1 MTPLLRLSHVSL
13 TFAGHAAPALDRLDL
28 DLFDGETLCL
38 LGPSGCGKSTLL
50 RLIADLEKPGGGA
63 LAWTGKK
70 PTIGFVFQEP
80 NLMPW
85 ADVAAN
91 VAVPLRL
98 AGQSRAQSGPPV
110 EAALARVG
118 LAGQGAALPRQ
129 LSGGMKMRVSLARA
143 LVDRPQVLLL
153 DEPFAALDEITRWQL
168 DDLVR
173 DLRGD
178 GATVIFVTHSVF
190 EAAYLADRVA
200 VMRARPGRIHT
211 IFTVDHSG
219 ASGAALRASP
229 AYARTCGSLSES
241 LREAMQ
247 APRAEKDTPPAGP
260 NAPPC

>member
-1 MTPLLRLSHVSL
+1 MTMPLLSLSNISL
-13 TFAGHAAPALDRLDL
+13 TFATRAAPALEGLHLDI
-28 DLFDGETLCL
+28 FKGETLCL

-50 RLIADLEKPGGGA
+50 RLIAGLETGAGA
-63 LAWTGKK
+63 LAWAGEK
-70 PTIGFVFQEP
+70 PNIGFVFQEP

-98 AGQSRAQSGPPV
+98 AGQSRRDSGPPV

-143 LVDRPQVLLL
+143 LVDHPPVLLL

-173 DLRGD
+173 SLRED

-190 EAAYLADRVA
+190 EAAYLADRIA
-200 VMRARPGRIHT
+200 VMRARPGRIHALVA
-211 IFTVDHSG
+211 VDQTG
-219 ASGAALRASP
+219 AARQASGVARRASP
-229 AYARTCGSLSES
+229 AYAQTCAALSES
-241 LREAMQ
+241 LREAME
-247 APRAEKDTPPAGP
+247 PS
-260 NAPPC
+260 PC